1 MKLSLRLQKQHKV
14 LQLTK
19 ETCCMEDLG
28 KDQGETQENTDEVML
43 LSNENDDE
51 VNMEECELGQEDG

>member
-28 KDQGETQENTDEVML
+28 KDQGETQENTDEGKL
-43 LSNENDDE
+43 SSNENDSDDNMKE
-51 VNMEECELGQEDG
+51 VIT